1 MGSAMNRL
9 TASADAASADWA
21 KRLDVLVER
30 AQPEQ
35 WNATAE
41 KALSGASAVGAE
53 LQRQSTVWCAEVERL
68 HEATQR
74 VVDFSEQQLAEQRGQ
89 RANGPT
95 PAAEPGPARAS
106 VPASAASS
114 DLVAELA
121 AAARELRD
129 PDDVRALILLA
140 QRLRAR

>member
-21 KRLDVLVER
+21 KRLDALVER

-89 RANGPT
+89 RERT
-95 PAAEPGPARAS
+95 
-106 VPASAASS
+106 
-114 DLVAELA
+114 
-121 AAARELRD
+121 
-129 PDDVRALILLA
+129 A
-140 QRLRAR
+140 QRQPQSQALRERPCQRPPQAVTLWLS